1 MARRK
6 TLPDLVKT
14 KYSLAERLSRLRA
27 ELFGDR
33 GGPELARRLGIPVR
47 TWYNYEAGV
56 TVPAEVVLKI
66 IELTSVEPMWLLHG
80 KGPKFR
86 PKPIEDF
93 ELIPSSKRSVGSL
106 LRTALQIL
114 EQGERSKKSQPGRGR
129 SADHG
134 DDPIFIEVTDE
145 PQEPVTP
152 SSGTRYQAARSQ
164 WLEADRESRC
174 IHVSDDSMSPTIAEG
189 SEVAFAEDEDDAE
202 TLDGHLVVAWVE
214 GNPMVRRFQVCGRY
228 AILRGEGAEGNS
240 AQAVVDL
247 EAELE
252 DLRVRRVV
260 WISPPRS

>member
-114 EQGERSKKSQPGRGR
+114 EQAEKGKKSQAKGRAAV
-129 SADHG
+129 SDE
-134 DDPIFIEVTDE
+134 PVFIEVTDE
-145 PQEPVTP
+145 PQEPLTP
-152 SSGTRYQAARSQ
+152 ASGSSYQAARSE
-164 WLEADRESRC
+164 WLAAERDSRC
-174 IHVSDDSMSPTIAEG
+174 IRVSDDLMNPILADGAE
-189 SEVAFAEDEDDAE
+189 VVFAKEEEDPDD
-202 TLDGHLVVAWVE
+202 LDGKLVVAWVD
-214 GNPMVRRFQVCGRY
+214 GNPQVRRFQLCGRY
-228 AILRGEGAEGNS
+228 AVLRGEGPSGS
-240 AQAVVDL
+240 DAQAVIDL
-247 EAELE
+247 EGDTDEYRL
-252 DLRVRRVV
+252 RRVV
-260 WISPPRS
+260 WISPARS